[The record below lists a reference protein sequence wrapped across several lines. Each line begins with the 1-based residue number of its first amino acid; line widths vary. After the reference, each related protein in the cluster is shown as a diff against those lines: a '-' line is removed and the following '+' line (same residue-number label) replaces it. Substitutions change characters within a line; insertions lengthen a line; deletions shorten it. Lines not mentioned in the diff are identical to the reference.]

1 MTVDASGV
9 VQRSS
14 CEACVIIGQFFKMH
28 CTEMNTD
35 VDEVEYITV
44 GVGELRITNTSNGN
58 GNDKRMV
65 RCERLSPCLVDVN
78 FVE

>member
-1 MTVDASGV
+1 MY
-9 VQRSS
+9 
-14 CEACVIIGQFFKMH
+14 

-44 GVGELRITNTSNGN
+44 GVGELRITNTSDGN

-65 RCERLSPCLVDVN
+65 RCERLSYGALYKGMI
-78 FVE
+78 